1 MLPPSSVI
9 VALCLHG
16 AHILSG
22 EVLSSLVWPDLF
34 TLQARLQLSNT
45 HQNIYSLLYLQ
56 TCITFS
62 VLPHLYFLCLLLT
75 VFIILTC
82 TPLLNLNISSTL
94 CHSVSICIS
103 SILCVSLCLN
113 IPFTMQL
120 NAAGAVFA
128 DRAMWEHMGTG
139 GNQSGSE

>member
-1 MLPPSSVI
+1 MNIATWRREARKESVNSMWPPSSVV

-45 HQNIYSLLYLQ
+45 YQNIYSLLYLQ

-62 VLPHLYFLCLLLT
+62 VLPHLYFLCLSLT
-75 VFIILTC
+75 VFIILTLR
-82 TPLLNLNISSTL
+82 T
-94 CHSVSICIS
+94 
-103 SILCVSLCLN
+103 
-113 IPFTMQL
+113 
-120 NAAGAVFA
+120 FA
-128 DRAMWEHMGTG
+128 
-139 GNQSGSE
+139 